1 MTASRIPRLMDRLD
15 HVSGSD
21 RSEPSREEQW
31 PAARLG
37 GALCRDAFPQARART
52 ARLGAWHRDPA
63 SRSRGASILTPRRA
77 SRLTPLQIS
86 EYNGKPKGQAYS
98 NDVNTWAWLDHASE
112 LHYANAADM
121 GGAPLQAAELQ
132 RMKELHAWW
141 RSSEGGMTGGG
152 PGPAVL
158 AAPAYGGPAAMA
170 RVPSGGGRTQC
181 WLSELQPGMF
191 YDAIF
196 KVSPRPPGRLV
207 PRVSADPEQ
216 ILSINERAGRI
227 AMELYVTDGT
237 TSTYQLKNFHN
248 VTGDLPTSAVYVLA
262 IQNTPPR
269 QDQPAFQVGNVLRL
283 NNVRAKEYRGE
294 METIWAEMI
303 TEEQDRMGYKA
314 KRPIVLSKDAPEA
327 KEIEQ

>member
-1 MTASRIPRLMDRLD
+1 MTASRITRLMYRLD

-63 SRSRGASILTPRRA
+63 SRSRGASNFTPRRA

-98 NDVNTWAWLDHASE
+98 NDVNTWAWLDHASK

-141 RSSEGGMTGGG
+141 RSSEGGIAGDG
-152 PGPAVL
+152 PGPAVF
-158 AAPAYGGPAAMA
+158 AAPAYGGPAPMA
-170 RVPSGGGRTQC
+170 RVPSGGGRKQC

-196 KVSPRPPGRLV
+196 KVSPVLQDALSEPT
-207 PRVSADPEQ
+207 DTEQ
-216 ILSINERAGRI
+216 ILFINERAGRM

-237 TSTYQLKNFHN
+237 TSTYQLKNFRN
-248 VTGDLPTSAVYVLA
+248 VTGDLPPSAVYVLA

-294 METIWAEMI
+294 LETIWAEMI

-314 KRPIVLSKDAPEA
+314 KRPIVLSKDASEA